1 MIASE
6 AAVDGMGITLSAV
19 KQCPP
24 TDHFA
29 FLSAGWPAVS
39 HSLVDRRE
47 IPRILQ
53 AFDGEKPDPPAKVM
67 QVIHSEHGTVAQLNT
82 EQVTRGIDAVE
93 DALRRW
99 DVATE

>member
-1 MIASE
+1 
-6 AAVDGMGITLSAV
+6 MGITLSAG
-19 KQCPP
+19 KQYPP

-39 HSLVDRRE
+39 YSLVDRRE

-53 AFDGEKPDPPAKVM
+53 AFDGKKPDPPAKVM
-67 QVIHSEHGTVAQLNT
+67 QVIHSEHDTVAQLNA